1 MASTITITYK
11 DKDYTLRYSRATI
24 IKMEK
29 NGFNVEDAAKTPVTF
44 VLQLF
49 AGAFLAEHSDVK
61 QSLIEEI
68 FDSLGNKGELKDAL
82 IEMYLDV
89 AIKTMA
95 DNDEPEKNPGWVL
108 NETP

>member
-29 NGFNVEDAAKTPVTF
+29 DGFNVEDYAKTPVTTA
-44 VLQLF
+44 LQLF
-49 AGAFLAEHSDVK
+49 AGAFRAEHPSVR

-68 FDSLGNKGELKDAL
+68 YDSLGNKGGLMDAL
-82 IEMYLDV
+82 IEMYIDV
-89 AIKTMA
+89 AMKTLTDDA
-95 DNDEPEKNPGWVL
+95 EPEKNPGWVL